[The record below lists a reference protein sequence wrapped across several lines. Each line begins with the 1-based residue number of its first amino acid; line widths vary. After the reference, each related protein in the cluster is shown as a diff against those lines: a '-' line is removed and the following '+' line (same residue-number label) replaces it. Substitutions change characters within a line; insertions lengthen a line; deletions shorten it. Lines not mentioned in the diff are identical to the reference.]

1 MMPLTLQTPPAF
13 HVRPF
18 DAEPSPV
25 KRRRSASRLVVAI
38 LVAAL
43 LNLGLLQGARSARH
57 SGGTGIVSSLGDW
70 VTDLDKPEL

>member
-18 DAEPSPV
+18 HAEPSPA
-25 KRRRSASRLVVAI
+25 KRRRSVSQLAVAVLI
-38 LVAAL
+38 ATL
-43 LNLGLLQGARSARH
+43 LNVGLVLGATSARH

-70 VTDLDKPEL
+70 VADLESPEP